1 MSKLDRRIT
10 LFRLKQGTNGSV
22 TKVIV
27 YQSIHAAFRQLS
39 DSERVTTQ
47 ENGTQSTC
55 RFEINRMKVT
65 LDMYVSYT
73 RQVFGETVYQVTS
86 IDDFHEHERHMVIG
100 CREVQH
106 ALKYT
111 AEEVES

>member
-10 LFRLKQGTNGSV
+10 IFKLKEDTDGNNTRVN
-22 TKVIV
+22 V
-27 YQSIHAAFRQLS
+27 YNSIHAAFRQLS

-65 LDMYVSYT
+65 LDMYVEFT
-73 RQVFGETVYQVTS
+73 RPIYGTTIYQVTS
-86 IDDFHEHERHMVIG
+86 VDDFHEHERHMVIG
-100 CREVQH
+100 CREIQH
-106 ALKYT
+106 ELVYES
-111 AEEVES
+111 EEVDA